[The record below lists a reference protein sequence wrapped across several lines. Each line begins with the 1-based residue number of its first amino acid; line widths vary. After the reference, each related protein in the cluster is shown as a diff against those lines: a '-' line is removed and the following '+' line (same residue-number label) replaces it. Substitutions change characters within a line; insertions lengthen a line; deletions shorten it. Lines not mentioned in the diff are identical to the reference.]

1 MTIRASSARARPTI
15 GTIVA
20 IVSLTILCATPVLG
34 AKPSAPG
41 NNGTVKVHD
50 GATEPSPA
58 TQNNPHVC
66 DFHLD
71 FLFADAG
78 QAGDWWI
85 ESWSPGGDR
94 SVVLDGSYL
103 TDAAGYDR
111 EPATGSFGLAD
122 GHYKLSWEG
131 AENPGGRVNLKHK
144 VFWVDCGGDDPTDPP
159 NDPPNDP
166 PDEPPSN

>member
-1 MTIRASSARARPTI
+1 MTIRAPSARVRPTI
-15 GTIVA
+15 GAIVA
-20 IVSLTILCATPVLG
+20 LVSLAILAAAPVLG

-50 GATEPSPA
+50 GADEASPI

-78 QAGDWWI
+78 QSGDWWI
-85 ESWSPGGDR
+85 VSWSPGGDR
-94 SVVLDGSYL
+94 STVLDGTYL

-111 EPATGSFGLAD
+111 APDSGTFGLPV
-122 GHYKLSWEG
+122 GHYKLYWEG
-131 AENPGGRVNLKHK
+131 AATPGGKVNAKHK
-144 VFWVDCGGDDPTDPP
+144 VFWVECDGGGGGGGGGE
-159 NDPPNDP
+159 NP
-166 PDEPPSN
+166 PDPQ

>member
-1 MTIRASSARARPTI
+1 M
-15 GTIVA
+15 
-20 IVSLTILCATPVLG
+20 LLATPVLG

-50 GATEPSPA
+50 GADEASPI

-71 FLFADAG
+71 FLFADAD

-85 ESWSPGGDR
+85 QSWSPGGDR
-94 SVVLDGSYL
+94 SIVLEGSYL

-111 EPATGSFGLAD
+111 APASGTLRPAGRPLQA
-122 GHYKLSWEG
+122 LL
-131 AENPGGRVNLKHK
+131 GGRGQSGWQGERQAQGLLGRVWRRGCAT
-144 VFWVDCGGDDPTDPP
+144 VTMAADRSTPTIRPT
-159 NDPPNDP
+159 
-166 PDEPPSN
+166 SSHRQ

>member
-1 MTIRASSARARPTI
+1 MTTRAAFARTRPTFA
-15 GTIVA
+15 A
-20 IVSLTILCATPVLG
+20 IAVIACLTMLLATPVLG

-50 GATEPSPA
+50 GADEASPI

-71 FLFADAG
+71 FLFADAD

-85 ESWSPGGDR
+85 QSWSPGGDR
-94 SVVLDGSYL
+94 SIVLEGSYL

-111 EPATGSFGLAD
+111 APASGTFGLPE

-131 AENPGGRVNLKHK
+131 AANPGGKVNAKHK
-144 VFWVDCGGDDPTDPP
+144 VFWVECGDEGPTDPPTDPP
-159 NDPPNDP
+159 NDPPNEQP
-166 PDEPPSN
+166 PQ